1 MNHRQMS
8 NNRTVSLYS
17 IAYIVGSNAILVLL
31 IWWVFRD
38 YAYRAAY
45 WRSIGFT
52 PSTAYWPFSFVT
64 SAANG
69 STSIQG
75 QLTLDWTQVLGA
87 LLVVIDVVF
96 LIRVLKRR
104 SRAKAAAARPVSPQ
118 LG

>member
-1 MNHRQMS
+1 MS
-8 NNRTVSLYS
+8 KNRIVSLYS
-17 IAYIVGSNAILVLL
+17 IAYIVGSNAILLLL

-69 STSIQG
+69 STYIQG

-87 LLVVIDVVF
+87 LLVVIDVAF
-96 LIRVLKRR
+96 LIRVLRRR
-104 SRAKAAAARPVSPQ
+104 SRAEAATAQ
-118 LG
+118 LGSPRQG

>member
-1 MNHRQMS
+1 MS
-8 NNRTVSLYS
+8 KNRIVSLYS
-17 IAYIVGSNAILVLL
+17 IAYIVGSNAILLLL

-64 SAANG
+64 SAANS
-69 STSIQG
+69 STFIQG

-87 LLVVIDVVF
+87 VLAVIDVAF
-96 LIRVLKRR
+96 LIRVLRRR
-104 SRAKAAAARPVSPQ
+104 SRAKAAPAQSVSPQ
-118 LG
+118 MG